1 MIPGVRRLLAA
12 VLVGIALMI
21 AAPEVFA
28 AAAPSPSPTPGSSA
42 TGKATSTAHASPTS
56 EVSSDD
62 DDNVDDGPDVAPD
75 NSRMLW
81 LLGGAGVV
89 AIGAAAIVIARR

>member
-1 MIPGVRRLLAA
+1 MILGVRRLFAALA
-12 VLVGIALMI
+12 VGIALLI
-21 AAPEVFA
+21 GLPAVFA
-28 AAAPSPSPTPGSSA
+28 TAAPSPSPTPTA
-42 TGKATSTAHASPTS
+42 TGTSTAKPTS
-56 EVSSDD
+56 AATPTSDVDSSDED
-62 DDNVDDGPDVAPD
+62 VDDTPDTAPD

>member
-1 MIPGVRRLLAA
+1 MILGVRRLLA
-12 VLVGIALMI
+12 VLAIGVALLI
-21 AAPEVFA
+21 GAPSVFA
-28 AAAPSPSPTPGSSA
+28 AAASPSPTP
-42 TGKATSTAHASPTS
+42 TATSTGTAAPTGGASATAAVDP
-56 EVSSDD
+56 E
-62 DDNVDDGPDVAPD
+62 DDGNSTDNTPDTAPD